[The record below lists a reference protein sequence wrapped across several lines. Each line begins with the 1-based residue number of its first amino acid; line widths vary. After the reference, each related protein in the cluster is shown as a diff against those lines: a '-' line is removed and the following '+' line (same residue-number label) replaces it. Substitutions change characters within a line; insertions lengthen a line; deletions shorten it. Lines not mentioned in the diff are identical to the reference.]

1 MSTAIL
7 DVVALSPLQRGLY
20 SVSATSG
27 EVDPYLVTFAVRV
40 DGLADLGSLRKAFDQ
55 VLERY
60 PHLGGAV
67 VTDGLPHPVLV
78 ITATGRIGWREVDL
92 RAEPDPAA
100 AAGRLY
106 LDEGRTRIDLDAGPL
121 FRVVA
126 ARVGEQEYELVCT
139 AHHIVVDGWSIPLIF
154 ADLLALHRGEGAA
167 LPPAPPLREHA
178 AWLAGRDT
186 EASGRAWAEALAG
199 LAPMPMIAGPAPADI
214 PVLGEARLSPERTA
228 AVTGW
233 ARAHGLTLNTVLQL
247 AWARVLAALTG
258 RDDVVF
264 GQTTSG
270 RDGSLPNADRLV
282 GALVT
287 TIPVRVRLDDRAPA
301 AIGAELQKEVARLRA
316 HEYLGIAEITKR
328 AGAGQLFDTLLVF
341 ENTPMGDITARMP
354 LGDGASLVPRRID
367 SPSHYPIAVVP
378 VLERGSLI
386 NRVEIRPDLVRR
398 FEPDALAERV
408 LAVLERI
415 TGAARAAD
423 VAVLLDREPTALAAP
438 DAVAVPG
445 DVPHTL
451 LATAERFGERV
462 AVVDEVGEHSY
473 AEFAAAVLVL
483 ARGLAARGAGPG
495 SAVAVALPRDRRV
508 LHAPFAI
515 GLTGATCVH
524 VDPATPPD
532 RLAYIAET
540 SGARLV
546 LADAALAGVL
556 AEAGLTHLVPDNAGD
571 LRELPAGAPP
581 ASSGG
586 TSAAAGSTAPATGD
600 GFPPIPAENPFYVV
614 FTSGTTGRPKGV
626 AVPHRA
632 LLNHWGNHERRIFA
646 PESAAAGR
654 PLRVGHGWSTGF
666 DAAWQP
672 SIALLSGHAVVLLG
686 DGERTDAERIVAAI
700 ATRGIDIF
708 DTSPSMLN
716 RLIAAGLFTTR
727 DGREHCRLRVL
738 ALGGEAISQDT
749 WNRLRGLAGT
759 RVINFYG
766 PTETTVEALMAD
778 VHEHE
783 APTIGH
789 TFGGMTAEVL
799 DHRLRPVPPGGQG
812 ELYLSGAQLAE
823 GYLHRRGQTAV
834 TFVAGPAGRRY
845 RTGDLVRRT
854 GAGTVVYEGRID
866 SQVKINGYRVEPD
879 EATVVLREIPGVRHA
894 AALAFTAGGRTRLG
908 ALVVSDR
915 PATAIRAAAARRLP
929 QFLVPTRI
937 VHVAEIPLNRNDK
950 LDTHAAT
957 ALLTAPVATGAAAEP
972 GTETER
978 ALLGVLAEMNA
989 GSAGILDSPVD
1000 LGIDSIGV
1008 IALVSRLRGA
1018 GYRVAARDVLGAADL
1033 RELAALLDGA
1043 GEPDTGGE
1051 VPAAGAV
1058 LPLTALA
1065 LEIIGHGGY
1074 EHLTQSQLLT
1084 LPPET
1089 GPAEVAAVLGALA
1102 TAHPALRS
1110 RLGTAD
1116 GVPALIVLAPEEFR
1130 VEVATAAPGSAPPRE
1145 LLAATVDRLDPAA
1158 GRMVAATVL
1167 TGPEPRLLL
1176 SIHHLAVDVVSWLV
1190 LADDLRGLAGGR
1202 APLVEFARAE
1212 APIAAAGEPLPVLGT
1227 PLAGRL
1233 TDPATDRAADA
1244 HQHLAELDPERTAA
1258 LLARCATGELPLEE
1272 LLIVAC
1278 ARAFDGLADAEGRVA
1293 ITRESH
1299 GRPEDDDSR
1308 RVGWFTVEETVTV
1321 PGAVVAEWAPAAG
1334 RPALG
1339 ERSTA
1344 VRGQLRLNHLGRF
1357 DLLTPGAGPWA
1368 PVPMAEFTAEF
1379 GVAQHPAL
1387 PLRFTVD
1394 ITTVVV
1400 RRAGAPVLVGQFDFN
1415 GAVLSPDVAAAY
1427 PARWREVVS
1436 ALAE

>member
-1 MSTAIL
+1 MSIL

-27 EVDPYLVTFAVRV
+27 PVDPYLVTFAVRV
-40 DGLADLGSLRKAFDQ
+40 EGLADLGSLRKAFDQ

-78 ITATGRIGWREVDL
+78 ITSTGRIGWRELDL

-100 AAGRLY
+100 AVGQLY

-154 ADLLALHRGEGAA
+154 ADLLALHRGEGAG

-178 AWLAGRDT
+178 AWLAARDT
-186 EASGRAWAEALAG
+186 EESGRAWADALAG
-199 LAPMPMIAGPAPADI
+199 LAPMPLIAGPAPADI
-214 PVLGEARLSPERTA
+214 PVLGEARLTPERTA

-247 AWARVLAALTG
+247 AWARVLSALTG

-270 RDGSLPNADRLV
+270 RDGSLPSADRLV

-301 AIGAELQKEVARLRA
+301 AIGGELQKEVARLRA

-341 ENTPMGDITARMP
+341 ENTPLGELTARMP
-354 LGDGASLVPRRID
+354 LGDGAALVPRRID

-378 VLERGSLI
+378 VLEHGSLI

-408 LAVLERI
+408 LTVLERI

-423 VAVLLDREPTALAAP
+423 VSVLLDREPAALAAP

-462 AVVDEVGEHSY
+462 AVVDEAGEHSY
-473 AEFAAAVLVL
+473 AEFAAAVQVL
-483 ARGLAARGAGPG
+483 AAGLAARGIGPG

-524 VDPATPPD
+524 VDPATPPE

-571 LRELPAGAPP
+571 LRELPTESRAACNTAGA
-581 ASSGG
+581 
-586 TSAAAGSTAPATGD
+586 
-600 GFPPIPAENPFYVV
+600 GFPPVPAENPFYVV

-654 PLRVGHGWSTGF
+654 PLRIGHGWSTGF

-672 SIALLSGHAVVLLG
+672 SIALLSGHTVVLLG
-686 DGERTDAERIVAAI
+686 DNERTDAERIVAAI
-700 ATRGIDIF
+700 ATHGIDIF

-716 RLIAAGLFTTR
+716 RLIAAGLFTTG
-727 DGREHCRLRVL
+727 DHCPLRVL
-738 ALGGEAISQDT
+738 ALGGEAISHDT
-749 WNRLRGLAGT
+749 WNRLRGLTGT

-766 PTETTVEALMAD
+766 PTETTVEALMAE

-812 ELYLSGAQLAE
+812 ELYLSGAQLAQ
-823 GYLHRRGQTAV
+823 GYLRRQGQTAA

-854 GAGTVVYEGRID
+854 SAGTIVYEGRID

-879 EATVVLREIPGVRHA
+879 EATVVLCEIPGVQHA
-894 AALAFTAGGRTRLG
+894 AALACTVDGRTRLG

-957 ALLTAPVATGAAAEP
+957 ALLTAPVATGATAEP

-989 GSAGILDSPVD
+989 GNAGILDSPAD

-1008 IALVSRLRGA
+1008 IDLVSRLRGA
-1018 GYRVAARDVLGAADL
+1018 GYRVAAGDVLGAADL

-1043 GEPDTGGE
+1043 GEPDAGGE
-1051 VPAAGAV
+1051 VLAAGAV

-1065 LEIIGHGGY
+1065 LEIVGQGGY

-1102 TAHPALRS
+1102 RAHPALRS
-1110 RLGTAD
+1110 RLGAAD

-1130 VEVATAAPGSAPPRE
+1130 VEVAVAAPGSAPPRE
-1145 LLAATVDRLDPAA
+1145 LLAATVERLDPAA

-1167 TGPEPRLLL
+1167 TGREPRLLL

-1190 LADDLRGLAGGR
+1190 LADDLRGLAEGR
-1202 APLVEFARAE
+1202 APLVESTSAA
-1212 APIAAAGEPLPVLGT
+1212 APITAVAEPLPVLGT
-1227 PLAGRL
+1227 PLGGRR
-1233 TDPATDRAADA
+1233 TDPAIDRAAGA
-1244 HQHLAELDPERTAA
+1244 HQHIAELDPEHTAR
-1258 LLARCATGELPLEE
+1258 LLARCAASDIPLEE

-1278 ARAFDGLADAEGRVA
+1278 ARAFDGLADAAGRVA

-1299 GRPEDDDSR
+1299 GRPANDDGR

-1321 PGAVVAEWAPAAG
+1321 PGSVVADWTPAAG

-1379 GVAQHPAL
+1379 GTAQHPAL

-1394 ITTVVV
+1394 LTTVVV
-1400 RRAGAPVLVGQFDFN
+1400 RRDGAPVLVGQFDFN
-1415 GAVLSPDVAAAY
+1415 GAVLDSEAAAGY